1 MFNRM
6 TSLWM
11 GDLDP
16 YMDENFIKQAFS
28 TMGETAYGVKIITH
42 RVTGGSAGYCFV
54 EMADETS
61 VDRCVHQLNGKL
73 VPGSNPELTDEWN
86 KACSGW
92 WRYVN
97 QIKCY
102 SLIIYSLFSSN
113 ICPYYTRLSLKVLDC
128 LFFLPVQ
135 PRKFK
140 LNYATYGKRPE
151 AGPEFSVFVGDLSSE
166 VDDYQLHQFFL
177 KKYPSCKGGKVVS
190 DQYGNSRGYGF
201 IKFEDENEQK
211 KAIDECQNASGLGT
225 KPIRI
230 SIAVNKSHKMNSY
243 NNQNHNSYHNNYQQ
257 PYYQQPNQNYYPQW
271 GYDQYNSYNY
281 GGYGPYGGY
290 PPPGPHGMMGPPPPI
305 GMPPMPTDMQ
315 TSSDQTQEST
325 DEPEEEAAEEPNPH
339 LDVDALNKEY
349 MERSEELY
357 DSLMNCHWQPLD
369 TITSKIPHFSTS

>member
-73 VPGSNPELTDEWN
+73 VPGSNP
-86 KACSGW
+86 
-92 WRYVN
+92 
-97 QIKCY
+97 
-102 SLIIYSLFSSN
+102 
-113 ICPYYTRLSLKVLDC
+113 
-128 LFFLPVQ
+128 

-243 NNQNHNSYHNNYQQ
+243 NSQNHNSYHNNYQQ

-315 TSSDQTQEST
+315 TSSEVRL
-325 DEPEEEAAEEPNPH
+325 PY
-339 LDVDALNKEY
+339 K
-349 MERSEELY
+349 SEELY

-369 TITSKIPHFSTS
+369 TITSKIPPFSTS

>member
-73 VPGSNPELTDEWN
+73 VPGSNP
-86 KACSGW
+86 
-92 WRYVN
+92 
-97 QIKCY
+97 
-102 SLIIYSLFSSN
+102 
-113 ICPYYTRLSLKVLDC
+113 
-128 LFFLPVQ
+128 

-290 PPPGPHGMMGPPPPI
+290 PPLGPHGMMGPPPPI
-305 GMPPMPTDMQ
+305 
-315 TSSDQTQEST
+315 
-325 DEPEEEAAEEPNPH
+325 EPNPH

-349 MERSEELY
+349 MEGSEELY

-369 TITSKIPHFSTS
+369 TITSKIPPFSTS

>member
-1 MFNRM
+1 FFGHIS
-6 TSLWM
+6 TIWL
-11 GDLDP
+11 LDP

-54 EMADETS
+54 EMADEAS
-61 VDRCVHQLNGKL
+61 VDRCVHRLNGKL
-73 VPGSNPELTDEWN
+73 VPGSNP
-86 KACSGW
+86 
-92 WRYVN
+92 
-97 QIKCY
+97 
-102 SLIIYSLFSSN
+102 
-113 ICPYYTRLSLKVLDC
+113 
-128 LFFLPVQ
+128 

-151 AGPEFSVFVGDLSSE
+151 AGLEFSVFVGDLSSE

-201 IKFEDENEQK
+201 IKFGDENEQK

-243 NNQNHNSYHNNYQQ
+243 NNQNHKSYHNNYQQ
-257 PYYQQPNQNYYPQW
+257 PYYQQPNQNYYPHW

-290 PPPGPHGMMGPPPPI
+290 PAPGPHGMMGPPPPI
-305 GMPPMPTDMQ
+305 GMPTDMQ
-315 TSSDQTQEST
+315 TSSE
-325 DEPEEEAAEEPNPH
+325 
-339 LDVDALNKEY
+339 LDVDALNTEY

-369 TITSKIPHFSTS
+369 TITSKIPPFSSS

>member
-54 EMADETS
+54 EMADEAS
-61 VDRCVHQLNGKL
+61 VDRCVHRLNGKL
-73 VPGSNPELTDEWN
+73 VPGSNP
-86 KACSGW
+86 
-92 WRYVN
+92 
-97 QIKCY
+97 
-102 SLIIYSLFSSN
+102 
-113 ICPYYTRLSLKVLDC
+113 
-128 LFFLPVQ
+128 

-151 AGPEFSVFVGDLSSE
+151 AGLEFSVFVGDLSSE

-201 IKFEDENEQK
+201 IKFGDENEQK

-243 NNQNHNSYHNNYQQ
+243 NNQNQNSYHNNYQQ
-257 PYYQQPNQNYYPQW
+257 PYYQQPNQSYYPHW

-315 TSSDQTQEST
+315 TSSEQTQEPT
-325 DEPEEEAAEEPNPH
+325 DEPEEEAAEDPNPQ
-339 LDVDALNKEY
+339 LDVDALNTEY

-369 TITSKIPHFSTS
+369 TITSKISPFSSS